1 MAFNIWM
8 WILLVLFIV
17 GTIAVILI
25 LTVGSVLEERSY
37 DCRSEDEKRKNL
49 EKNLE
54 MSKGHTDEL
63 QESSNREEQVAQ
75 EHSRHVVRDH
85 QQTHQNINQST
96 QDNKN
101 N

>member
-25 LTVGSVLEERSY
+25 LTVGSEERLY
-37 DCRSEDEKRKNL
+37 DRRSEDEKRKNL

-54 MSKGHTDEL
+54 MSKGHTDES
-63 QESSNREEQVAQ
+63 QESSNGEEQVAQ

>member
-37 DCRSEDEKRKNL
+37 DRRSEDENAKFR
-49 EKNLE
+49 KNLE
-54 MSKGHTDEL
+54 MSKGHTDES
-63 QESSNREEQVAQ
+63 QESSNGEEQVAQ

-96 QDNKN
+96 QDNKK
-101 N
+101 

>member
-37 DCRSEDEKRKNL
+37 DRRSEDEIEVDMAFWRQRAALKYVHL
-49 EKNLE
+49 
-54 MSKGHTDEL
+54 MTDEGKIYL
-63 QESSNREEQVAQ
+63 RQPEADDDDLAAEPL
-75 EHSRHVVRDH
+75 H
-85 QQTHQNINQST
+85 
-96 QDNKN
+96 
-101 N
+101 

>member
-37 DCRSEDEKRKNL
+37 DRRSEDEKRKNL

-54 MSKGHTDEL
+54 MSKGHTDES
-63 QESSNREEQVAQ
+63 QESSNGGRTSSTRAFSSCR
-75 EHSRHVVRDH
+75 SRS
-85 QQTHQNINQST
+85 ST
-96 QDNKN
+96 NTSKYKSISTR
-101 N
+101 

>member
-37 DCRSEDEKRKNL
+37 DRRSEDEKRKNL
-49 EKNLE
+49 EKILRCQKDIR
-54 MSKGHTDEL
+54 M
-63 QESSNREEQVAQ
+63 NRK
-75 EHSRHVVRDH
+75 SRA
-85 QQTHQNINQST
+85 TGE
-96 QDNKN
+96 NK
-101 N
+101 

>member
-1 MAFNIWM
+1 MSFNIWM

-37 DCRSEDEKRKNL
+37 DRRSEDEKRKNL

-54 MSKGHTDEL
+54 MSKGHTDVS
-63 QESSNREEQVAQ
+63 QESSNGEEQVTQ
-75 EHSRHVVRDH
+75 EHSQHVVQDH
-85 QQTHQNINQST
+85 QST
-96 QDNKN
+96 QDNRN

>member
-37 DCRSEDEKRKNL
+37 DRRSEDEKRENL
-49 EKNLE
+49 EKK
-54 MSKGHTDEL
+54 S
-63 QESSNREEQVAQ
+63 
-75 EHSRHVVRDH
+75 
-85 QQTHQNINQST
+85 
-96 QDNKN
+96 
-101 N
+101 

>member
-25 LTVGSVLEERSY
+25 LTVSVLEERSY
-37 DCRSEDEKRKNL
+37 DRRSEDEKRKNL

-54 MSKGHTDEL
+54 MSKGHTDES
-63 QESSNREEQVAQ
+63 QESSNGEEQVTQ
-75 EHSRHVVRDH
+75 EHSHHVVQDH

-96 QDNKN
+96 QDNRN

>member
-37 DCRSEDEKRKNL
+37 DRRSEDEKRKNL
-49 EKNLE
+49 EKILRCQRGIQMNRKSRATGRTSNTRAFSSWRSRSSTNT
-54 MSKGHTDEL
+54 SKYK
-63 QESSNREEQVAQ
+63 S
-75 EHSRHVVRDH
+75 
-85 QQTHQNINQST
+85 INT
-96 QDNKN
+96 R
-101 N
+101 

>member
-1 MAFNIWM
+1 MSFNIWM

-37 DCRSEDEKRKNL
+37 DRRSEDEKRKNL
-49 EKNLE
+49 EK
-54 MSKGHTDEL
+54 SWDVKGHTDVS
-63 QESSNREEQVAQ
+63 QESSNGEEQVTQ
-75 EHSRHVVRDH
+75 EHSQHVVQDH

-96 QDNKN
+96 QDNRN

>member
-37 DCRSEDEKRKNL
+37 DRRSEDEKRKNL
-49 EKNLE
+49 EKILRCQR
-54 MSKGHTDEL
+54 HTDES
-63 QESSNREEQVAQ
+63 QESSNGK
-75 EHSRHVVRDH
+75 
-85 QQTHQNINQST
+85 
-96 QDNKN
+96 NK
-101 N
+101 

>member
-1 MAFNIWM
+1 MSFNIWM

-37 DCRSEDEKRKNL
+37 DRRSEDEKRKNL
-49 EKNLE
+49 EINLE
-54 MSKGHTDEL
+54 MSKGHTDVS
-63 QESSNREEQVAQ
+63 QESSNGEEQVTQ
-75 EHSRHVVRDH
+75 EHSQHVVQDH

-96 QDNKN
+96 QDNRN

>member
-37 DCRSEDEKRKNL
+37 DRRSEDEKRKNL
-49 EKNLE
+49 EKILRC
-54 MSKGHTDEL
+54 
-63 QESSNREEQVAQ
+63 QRAY
-75 EHSRHVVRDH
+75 R
-85 QQTHQNINQST
+85 
-96 QDNKN
+96 
-101 N
+101 

>member
-1 MAFNIWM
+1 MSFNIWM

-37 DCRSEDEKRKNL
+37 DRRSEDEKRKNL

-54 MSKGHTDEL
+54 MSKGHTDCIARVE
-63 QESSNREEQVAQ
+63 QWGRTSNTRAFSTCRSRSSTNT
-75 EHSRHVVRDH
+75 SKYKS
-85 QQTHQNINQST
+85 INT
-96 QDNKN
+96 R
-101 N
+101 

>member
-1 MAFNIWM
+1 MSFNIWM

-37 DCRSEDEKRKNL
+37 DRRSEDEKRKNL
-49 EKNLE
+49 EKILRCQRTYRCIARVE
-54 MSKGHTDEL
+54 
-63 QESSNREEQVAQ
+63 QWEEQVTQ
-75 EHSRHVVRDH
+75 EHSQHVVQDH

-96 QDNKN
+96 QDNRN

>member
-37 DCRSEDEKRKNL
+37 DRRSEDEKAQKFRKKILRCQRDIQMNRKSRATG
-49 EKNLE
+49 KN
-54 MSKGHTDEL
+54 K
-63 QESSNREEQVAQ
+63 
-75 EHSRHVVRDH
+75 
-85 QQTHQNINQST
+85 
-96 QDNKN
+96 
-101 N
+101 

>member
-37 DCRSEDEKRKNL
+37 DRRSEDEKRKNL
-49 EKNLE
+49 EKILRCQRDIQ
-54 MSKGHTDEL
+54 M
-63 QESSNREEQVAQ
+63 NRK
-75 EHSRHVVRDH
+75 SRA
-85 QQTHQNINQST
+85 TGK
-96 QDNKN
+96 NK
-101 N
+101 

>member
-37 DCRSEDEKRKNL
+37 DRRSEDEKRKNL
-49 EKNLE
+49 EKILRCQKDIRMNC
-54 MSKGHTDEL
+54 K
-63 QESSNREEQVAQ
+63 
-75 EHSRHVVRDH
+75 SRA
-85 QQTHQNINQST
+85 TGK
-96 QDNKN
+96 NK
-101 N
+101 

>member
-37 DCRSEDEKRKNL
+37 DRRSEDEKRKNL
-49 EKNLE
+49 EKILRCQRGIQ
-54 MSKGHTDEL
+54 M
-63 QESSNREEQVAQ
+63 NRK
-75 EHSRHVVRDH
+75 SRA
-85 QQTHQNINQST
+85 TGK
-96 QDNKN
+96 NK
-101 N
+101 

>member
-37 DCRSEDEKRKNL
+37 DRRSEDEKRKNL
-49 EKNLE
+49 EKILRCQKDIR
-54 MSKGHTDEL
+54 M
-63 QESSNREEQVAQ
+63 NRK
-75 EHSRHVVRDH
+75 SRA
-85 QQTHQNINQST
+85 TGK
-96 QDNKN
+96 NK
-101 N
+101 

>member
-1 MAFNIWM
+1 MSFNIWM

-37 DCRSEDEKRKNL
+37 DRRSEDEKRKNL

-54 MSKGHTDEL
+54 MSKGHTDARVE
-63 QESSNREEQVAQ
+63 QWGRTSNTRAFSTCRSRSSTNT
-75 EHSRHVVRDH
+75 SKYKS
-85 QQTHQNINQST
+85 INT
-96 QDNKN
+96 R
-101 N
+101 